1 MFTVTRSNPEVA
13 NMTLNARN
21 LDLGTTQQPR
31 AGRWWALAAL
41 VASGLVIGLDS
52 TVLITALPTLSSKL
66 GATTSDLQWIA
77 AAYTLALGGLLLP
90 GGVLGDRYGRK
101 RLLLAG
107 LVIFGLS
114 SVAASQVT
122 TSVALIAM
130 RALMGVG
137 AALILPLSLSILPSL
152 FSEQER
158 PKAVAAAAAGTFL
171 GLPLGPLVAGWLL
184 THYAWGSVF
193 LINAPVVALAIAGV
207 ALLVPEERDPNPRA
221 FDFVGGVLAVV
232 GVTALVYGV
241 IEQPIHGWSD
251 ARVLGGIIGGAVVLA
266 VFIAWDVRQSSPF
279 VDLGNFRSRAF
290 TWATMAFVM
299 TGFALFGVMFIL
311 TPYIQIV
318 LGNDAQATGIKLL
331 PLIFGVVLGAA
342 GGNRLAARFSARVG
356 VTVGLLIAAAGLV
369 IFAQVGASSGYGL
382 VAAALTV
389 IGIGI
394 GAGLPTSLDILLGVL
409 PPGQTGAGTA
419 LTRALQ
425 QVAAS
430 FGVAVLGSILNTA
443 YQNALAPHLAGL
455 PTLVRSA
462 AEGSIAGGVAVAAK
476 LPPTLGTPLAAAAK
490 QAYVQGMTEVMIISA
505 VLLLVTAVTIAIFLP
520 TRITPIESSER
531 S

>member
-1 MFTVTRSNPEVA
+1 
-13 NMTLNARN
+13 MTLNARD
-21 LDLGTTQQPR
+21 LDLGTIHPPR

-52 TVLITALPTLSSKL
+52 TVLITALPTLSAKL

-77 AAYTLALGGLLLP
+77 ASYTLALGGLLLP
-90 GGVLGDRYGRK
+90 GGVLGDRFGRK
-101 RLLLAG
+101 RLLLVG

-122 TSVALIAM
+122 TSGALIAM
-130 RALMGVG
+130 RAVMGIG

-158 PKAVAAAAAGTFL
+158 PKAVAAAAAGAFL

-207 ALLVPEERDPNPRA
+207 ALLVPEERDPNPRS
-221 FDFVGGVLAVV
+221 FDFVGGILAVV

-241 IEQPIHGWSD
+241 IEQPIRGWSD
-251 ARVLGGIIGGAVVLA
+251 SRVLGGIIGGVVILA
-266 VFIAWDVRQSSPF
+266 VFIAWDLRHPSPF
-279 VDLGNFRSRAF
+279 VDLRNFRSRAF

-331 PLIFGVVLGAA
+331 PLIFGVILGAGA
-342 GGNRLAARFSARVG
+342 GNRLAARFSARAA

-369 IFAQVGASSGYGL
+369 IFAQAGATTGYAL
-382 VAAALTV
+382 VASALAV

-430 FGVAVLGSILNTA
+430 FGVAILGSILNTV
-443 YQNALAPHLAGL
+443 YQNALAPHLLAL
-455 PTLVRSA
+455 PALLRIA

-476 LPPTLGTPLAAAAK
+476 LPPALGAPVAAAAK
-490 QAYVQGMTEVMIISA
+490 QSYVQGMTEVMIVSA
-505 VLLLVTAVTIAIFLP
+505 VLLAVTAVAIAVFMP
-520 TRITPIESSER
+520 SRIVPIGSDELS
-531 S
+531 